1 MQEYVAAGV
10 CCISVRPHRCRDLLT
25 CDGEIPR
32 AFGLPLVI
40 LSKAGISPLIIL
52 GGIEDLQTPIKH
64 YGNAEH
70 WQI

>member
-10 CCISVRPHRCRDLLT
+10 CWISLCPHRCRYLLT

-32 AFGLPLVI
+32 ACGLPLVI
-40 LSKAGISPLIIL
+40 LSKAGVNPLIVL
-52 GGIEDLQTPIKH
+52 GGTEDLQTPIKH

-70 WQI
+70 